1 MTQSGWDQQFEC
13 SSIYLF
19 TYSFKFL
26 REPTNIIPVP
36 DQPQIGDIGRQ
47 LELSHASLH
56 SMPPKRRKI
65 PDLNVADTNELLL
78 KLDQFRSGLDESDED
93 LPTGFIDKLEE
104 LHNKLQ
110 NTKVTITVTE
120 LFTVLIGLFLAHF
133 LLQGG
138 SNDPRF
144 IEDIVWTA
152 FSDRRKEARN

>member
-1 MTQSGWDQQFEC
+1 
-13 SSIYLF
+13 
-19 TYSFKFL
+19 
-26 REPTNIIPVP
+26 
-36 DQPQIGDIGRQ
+36 
-47 LELSHASLH
+47 
-56 SMPPKRRKI
+56 MPPKRRKI
-65 PDLNVADTNELLL
+65 PDLNVVDTNELLL
-78 KLDQFRSGLDESDED
+78 KLDQFCSGLDESDED